1 MSGSRVAQISV
12 PSDSHSIA
20 IARRFVSQILA
31 DLAWVT
37 PAMVDD
43 VRLVASELVTNA
55 VRAQRRVNDSAT
67 IAIRAAGFD
76 DRFELTVV
84 DHGGGFEVDT
94 SALRLPD
101 AHIDREGGF
110 GLPLIS
116 ALTDEI
122 HVVSAADGAE
132 VRVVVYRDRA
142 SAPTRSA

>member
-55 VRAQRRVNDSAT
+55 VRAQRRVDDSAT

-76 DRFELTVV
+76 DRFELTVFRRPAA
-84 DHGGGFEVDT
+84 GPRP
-94 SALRLPD
+94 A
-101 AHIDREGGF
+101 I
-110 GLPLIS
+110 
-116 ALTDEI
+116 ALTATWEGLTEP
-122 HVVSAADGAE
+122 VVLAQLTERTD
-132 VRVVVYRDRA
+132 
-142 SAPTRSA
+142 

>member
-55 VRAQRRVNDSAT
+55 VRAQRRVDDSAT

-84 DHGGGFEVDT
+84 DHGGVSLHVEHAATLDPRV
-94 SALRLPD
+94 
-101 AHIDREGGF
+101 GGRARVGGRRRRGRRH
-110 GLPLIS
+110 GLAGP
-116 ALTDEI
+116 
-122 HVVSAADGAE
+122 
-132 VRVVVYRDRA
+132 RQ
-142 SAPTRSA
+142 

>member
-1 MSGSRVAQISV
+1 MGSGSAHAVGDGDHAAAAEQR
-12 PSDSHSIA
+12 PL
-20 IARRFVSQILA
+20 RLRGL
-31 DLAWVT
+31 
-37 PAMVDD
+37 DD
-43 VRLVASELVTNA
+43 QA
-55 VRAQRRVNDSAT
+55 VRAQRRVDDSAT